1 MDEHVPGPAL
11 NTYSRPTGE
20 GTARAVSRSFQRGWI
35 RRPTEHDSPSPI
47 RYVSVVGTSRCDVR
61 AACSGATP
69 SNDTLARTFVPP
81 ATTRPGTAQ
90 RAIPTIAMN
99 TYVAGWH
106 MRVACATSKPSFKQ
120 ALHGRDAS
128 CS

>member
-47 RYVSVVGTSRCDVR
+47 RWERAGVGVLVHSTKTKAFKLKSARHKAVNSVWSGWVGGGFPPR
-61 AACSGATP
+61 CSGR
-69 SNDTLARTFVPP
+69 NNLLF
-81 ATTRPGTAQ
+81 
-90 RAIPTIAMN
+90 
-99 TYVAGWH
+99 
-106 MRVACATSKPSFKQ
+106 
-120 ALHGRDAS
+120 
-128 CS
+128 